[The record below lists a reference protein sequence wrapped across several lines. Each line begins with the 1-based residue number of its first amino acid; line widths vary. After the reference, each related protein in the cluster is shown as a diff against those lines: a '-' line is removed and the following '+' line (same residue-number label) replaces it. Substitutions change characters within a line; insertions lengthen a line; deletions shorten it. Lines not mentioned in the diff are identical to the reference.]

1 MQFNLQRIITALLG
15 GKCFQ
20 LYWYFK
26 LSSHFDWFLWYLG
39 DKCIDDSINIF
50 SVSCIKQIQYLFH
63 AAVCLFSSRLQKV
76 SKCDKNSS
84 ASHAALTLCATFF
97 LSYFDVTV
105 HVIYYWTETLQ
116 RGISVLN
123 IHLFFIGLLLWGKKG
138 MVLCHM
144 LDTSILYS
152 RSVSGGL

>member
-84 ASHAALTLCATFF
+84 ASHSALTLCATFF
-97 LSYFDVTV
+97 LSYFDVTCDLLLNRNTTTWNLCV
-105 HVIYYWTETLQ
+105 KYTFILYWTIIVRKE
-116 RGISVLN
+116 RYGV
-123 IHLFFIGLLLWGKKG
+123 
-138 MVLCHM
+138 
-144 LDTSILYS
+144 
-152 RSVSGGL
+152 VS